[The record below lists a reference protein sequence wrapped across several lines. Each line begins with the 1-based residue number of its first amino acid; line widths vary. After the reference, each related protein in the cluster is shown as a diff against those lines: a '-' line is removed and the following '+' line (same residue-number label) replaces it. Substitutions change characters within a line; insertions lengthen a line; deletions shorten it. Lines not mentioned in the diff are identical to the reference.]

1 MELIMIPRRLSI
13 TTEKRI
19 ATKTDTSI
27 NTFTLPSH
35 TMASKP
41 GLDFRLPDQID
52 KRHTPK
58 KAAKQYLEIRCAD

>member
-13 TTEKRI
+13 KTERRI

-27 NTFTLPSH
+27 NTFTAPSH

-41 GLDFRLPDQID
+41 GQDFRSSNQID
-52 KRHTPK
+52 KRYTPK
-58 KAAKQYLEIRCAD
+58 KAAKRYLEIGCAD